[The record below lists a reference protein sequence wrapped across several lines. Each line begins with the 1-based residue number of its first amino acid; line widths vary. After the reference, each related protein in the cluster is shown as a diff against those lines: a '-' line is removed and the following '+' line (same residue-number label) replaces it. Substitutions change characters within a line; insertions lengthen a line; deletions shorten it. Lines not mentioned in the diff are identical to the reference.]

1 MVAEPGGTCTVVRAV
16 DRRGDRQ
23 TCWRLVEEGGHA
35 AGDARC
41 VGPNVDAQI
50 VRATVGLV
58 RRDEPNAGRSAA
70 PRRPD
75 RERYRLI
82 VQTLSETGE
91 RVSTVL
97 LDVLAVKLAD
107 RSTDGVGEMQDGA
120 VQDVLVRDARRGGLL
135 GRIHAFIDAHLGDPE
150 LTPALSRRPTTS
162 HCATCTSCSSRSHR
176 AWPG

>member
-23 TCWRLVEEGGHA
+23 TCWWLVEEGGHA
-35 AGDARC
+35 AGDAPC
-41 VGPNVDAQI
+41 VRPNVDAQI

-58 RRDEPNAGRSAA
+58 RREEPNAGRSAA
-70 PRRPD
+70 ARRPD

-107 RSTDGVGEMQDGA
+107 R
-120 VQDVLVRDARRGGLL
+120 
-135 GRIHAFIDAHLGDPE
+135 
-150 LTPALSRRPTTS
+150 
-162 HCATCTSCSSRSHR
+162 
-176 AWPG
+176 